1 MCLNE
6 HKEDVKQYRPD
17 VIQYGPDVIQY
28 GPIKLNTWTY
38 KSFSQQLVYLMRTFH
53 QVLFFPITLLV
64 PDPRRTKAIAPDLP
78 PKV

>member
-6 HKEDVKQYRPD
+6 HKEDVKQYGPD
-17 VIQYGPDVIQY
+17 VKQYGPDVIQY

-53 QVLFFPITLLV
+53 QVLFFPITFLV